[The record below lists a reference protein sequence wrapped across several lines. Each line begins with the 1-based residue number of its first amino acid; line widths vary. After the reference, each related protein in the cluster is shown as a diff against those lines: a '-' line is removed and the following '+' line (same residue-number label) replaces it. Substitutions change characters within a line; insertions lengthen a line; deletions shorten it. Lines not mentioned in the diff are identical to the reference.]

1 VRVIR
6 SIRPTD
12 LVALVTFETKAFP
25 NEAKTRD
32 RLAQEPTRPLAV
44 GDILEQWITLDNRQT
59 LVVAEGLTIRSLV
72 SARHRAGRSALEV
85 DWLVPGQ
92 EEESGELSSDM
103 LTQLSESGGL
113 AGARRI
119 FLRMPK
125 ESPLLS
131 AAHRAGFLVYGA
143 ETLFRR
149 DSATSFETPPELAG
163 LRPREKGDDVGIF
176 RLYHAAVPQSV
187 RVAEGMTFEEWD
199 EARDAGAGQQ
209 REYVYLRE
217 DHLQAWLRVTKRS
230 GYGQF
235 QLLVHPRHEEALSP
249 LLHYALSSL
258 GKHEAIFALIPDFQG
273 RLQLLLTESWG
284 FGEMARYNT
293 LVRHLTV
300 RVPEA
305 KLVPARA

>member
-1 VRVIR
+1 MIR
-6 SIRPTD
+6 TIRPTD

-25 NEAKTRD
+25 NQAKTRD
-32 RLAQEPTRPLAV
+32 RLEQEPTRPLAV
-44 GDILEQWITLDNRQT
+44 GAILEQWITLDNRQT
-59 LVVAEGLTIRSLV
+59 LVVAEGLTIRGLV

-92 EEESGELSSDM
+92 EEDSDELSSDL
-103 LTQLSESGGL
+103 LTQLSETGGQ

-125 ESPLLS
+125 ASPLLG

-149 DSATSFETPPELAG
+149 DASPSVDSPPEIEG

-187 RVAEGMTFEEWD
+187 RTAEGMTFEEWD
-199 EARDAGAGQQ
+199 AARDAGVGQQ
-209 REYVYLRE
+209 REYVYLQE
-217 DHLQAWLRVTKRS
+217 DHLWAWLQVTRRS
-230 GYGQF
+230 GCGQF
-235 QLLVHPRHEEALSP
+235 RLLVHPRHEEALRP
-249 LLHYALSSL
+249 LLHYALSSF
-258 GKHEAIFALIPDFQG
+258 GKHEALLALIPDFQS
-273 RLQLLLTESWG
+273 RLQFLLTEGWG
-284 FGEMARYNT
+284 FEEVAQYNT

-305 KLVPARA
+305 QLIPAQA